1 MTIDTETNAKPRII
15 DADVHNAIAK
25 PKDLLPYL
33 PKVWHDQWLGVGP
46 GYGGGWYSP
55 IGVMRKDAKQPDGGT
70 PGSDP
75 HFMLKHHFEKWGIDY
90 GILTGSGILGVSLNP
105 DPDFGNAVASAYND
119 WLVDNWL
126 AVSPVYKGSIL
137 INHADPQAAAKEID
151 RMAKNKD
158 MVQIIMCSG
167 SRMLYGQRF
176 FHPIYEAAE
185 RNGLPVAV
193 HPGTEGRGI
202 AGAPTPSGYP
212 TKYIEWHN
220 ILPTNYMAHVN
231 SLVCEG
237 VFEKFPGLKFIAIE
251 GGIAWAPHLMWR
263 MDKNYKAL
271 RDQVP
276 WLKKLPSEYIR
287 QHVYFTTQP
296 IEEPDKP
303 DQLNQIF
310 DMIGADTNILF
321 SSDYPHW
328 DFDNPRVVLQP
339 IRRDLR
345 QNILCD
351 NAMHLYKLYERPQ
364 VKTEVSMQGEL

>member
-1 MTIDTETNAKPRII
+1 MELQDDVNKKPRMI
-15 DADVHNAIAK
+15 DADVHNAIGKAQ
-25 PKDLLPYL
+25 DLLPYL
-33 PKVWHDQWLGVGP
+33 PKAWHDQWLAVGP

-55 IGVMRKDAKQPDGGT
+55 IGVMRKDAAQPDGGV

-75 HFMLKHHFEKWGIDY
+75 QFMLKHHFEKWGIDY
-90 GILTGSGILGVSLNP
+90 GVLTGSGILGVSLNP

-119 WLVDNWL
+119 WLVETWL
-126 AVSPVYKGSIL
+126 KASPVFKGSIL
-137 INHADPQAAAKEID
+137 VNHADPQAAAQEID
-151 RMAKNKD
+151 RMANNKD
-158 MVQIIMCSG
+158 MVQVIMCSG

-212 TKYIEWHN
+212 TRYMEWHN
-220 ILPTNYMAHVN
+220 ILPINYMAHVN

-237 VFEKFPGLKFIAIE
+237 VFEKFPGLKFVAIE

-276 WLKKLPSEYIR
+276 WLKRLPSEYIR

-296 IEEPDKP
+296 IEEPDRP
-303 DQLNQIF
+303 EQLNQIL
-310 DMIGADTNILF
+310 DMVGADHAVMF

-328 DFDNPRVVLQP
+328 DFDNPKVVLQP
-339 IRRDLR
+339 IRRELR
-345 QNILCD
+345 QKILCD
-351 NAMHLYKLYERPQ
+351 NAMNLYRLFERSSPAGAALIR
-364 VKTEVSMQGEL
+364 EEA